1 MALNEKTQKV
11 MNILLKVFTAL
22 VVAVT
27 VFVMVFTVVTVA
39 LFDKN
44 DRAVFGYKFFIVQ
57 SDSMSLSENNADL
70 DVHFNAGDLVIVT
83 DKFEVNELKAGDI
96 ITFVSQNEDSYG
108 ETVTHMIKE
117 VVRSSSGALIGFK
130 TYGTNTGAEDSV
142 LVEPEFIIG
151 QYNSQIK
158 GVGHVMAFMK
168 SVPGYIV
175 CVLTP
180 FLLLIGNQAI
190 NVIRLYRRYKAEQ
203 NAEMDEKKLELERE
217 KSALEAQRLESERML
232 KELEALKAQLA
243 AAAAQTP
250 VAVEGSNASA
260 EETNSSAEEN
270 NGGSGEA

>member
-1 MALNEKTQKV
+1 MAVNAKTQKALNV
-11 MNILLKVFTAL
+11 LLKVFTL
-22 VVAVT
+22 IVVAVT
-27 VFVMVFTVVTVA
+27 VVVMVFTVVNVA

-44 DRAVFGYKFFIVQ
+44 DRAVFGYKFLIVQ

-70 DVHFNAGDLVIVT
+70 DVHFDAGDLIIVT
-83 DKFEVNELKAGDI
+83 EKFDVRDLKEGDI
-96 ITFVSQNEDSYG
+96 ITFFSQNEDSRG
-108 ETVTHMIKE
+108 ETITHMIKE
-117 VVRSSSGALIGFK
+117 VRHSTSGAILGFV
-130 TYGTNTGAEDSV
+130 TYGTNTGAVDKEI
-142 LVEPEFIIG
+142 VEPEFIIG
-151 QYNSQIK
+151 KYTSQVN

-190 NVIRLYRRYKAEQ
+190 NVIRLYRRYKTEQ

-243 AAAAQTP
+243 ATAAAQVSVT
-250 VAVEGSNASA
+250 VEEADPSEEESNN
-260 EETNSSAEEN
+260 E
-270 NGGSGEA
+270 SGEV

>member
-1 MALNEKTQKV
+1 MVLNAKTQKALNV
-11 MNILLKVFTAL
+11 LLKVFTVI

-27 VFVMVFTVVTVA
+27 AFVMVFTVVNVA

-44 DRAVFGYKFFIVQ
+44 DRSVFGYKFLIVQ

-70 DVHFNAGDLVIVT
+70 DVHFDAGDLIIIT
-83 DKFEVNELKAGDI
+83 EKFNVRDLKEGDI
-96 ITFVSQNEDSYG
+96 ITFLSQNEDSLG
-108 ETVTHMIKE
+108 ETITHMIRE
-117 VVRSSSGALIGFK
+117 VKYSTSGTILGFV
-130 TYGTNTGAEDSV
+130 TYGTNTGDSDKA
-142 LVEPEFIIG
+142 LVEPSYIIG
-151 QYNSQIK
+151 KYTSHVA

-250 VAVEGSNASA
+250 VAVE
-260 EETNSSAEEN
+260 ETNSSAEEN

>member
-83 DKFEVNELKAGDI
+83 DKFEVKELKAGDI

>member
-83 DKFEVNELKAGDI
+83 DKFEVKELKAGDI

-117 VVRSSSGALIGFK
+117 VVSSSSGALIGFK

-151 QYNSQIK
+151 KYNSQIK

-190 NVIRLYRRYKAEQ
+190 NVIRRYRRYKAEQ

-232 KELEALKAQLA
+232 KELEALKAQLT

-250 VAVEGSNASA
+250 VAVEESNA
-260 EETNSSAEEN
+260 SAEEN
-270 NGGSGEA
+270 NGGSEEA

>member
-83 DKFEVNELKAGDI
+83 DKFEVKELKAGDI

-117 VVRSSSGALIGFK
+117 VVRTSSGALIGFK

-250 VAVEGSNASA
+250 VAVEESNA
-260 EETNSSAEEN
+260 SAEEN
-270 NGGSGEA
+270 NGGSEEA